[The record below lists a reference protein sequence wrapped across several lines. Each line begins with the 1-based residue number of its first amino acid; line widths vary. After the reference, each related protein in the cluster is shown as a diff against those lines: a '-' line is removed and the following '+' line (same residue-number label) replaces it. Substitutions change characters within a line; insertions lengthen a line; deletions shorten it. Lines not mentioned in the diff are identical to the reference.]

1 MLVSSVPAWVVYIG
15 HGTYDGRQARLNL
28 RGPDIT
34 AEELSEWLAPLKRPV
49 VVIHGG
55 SASAPFLAA
64 LSAPN
69 RVVITATASG
79 DEVNYAR
86 FGERFAENI
95 GNRAAD
101 IDQDG
106 QTSLL
111 EAFLS
116 AAQQVRTFYTEAG
129 RMASEHPLLDDN
141 GDKLGVS
148 PDWFRGTRV
157 VKRPENSQPVD
168 GFRARQIVLMDTAA
182 EKALTPGQRLLR
194 DQYEQEISHFVS
206 SRIVDVKPGN
216 SKDSRSIVAGLVI
229 ASRVMK
235 NKRGDKMAFPTL
247 DDKSGRLEISVFAD
261 TYEEY
266 REHLIK
272 DAVLV
277 VEGDVSLDEYSGGL
291 KMITRKIF
299 SIAQARENYARLV
312 SLQVSHTRVGQDF
325 SERLKAILAPFRDGA
340 CKVRMAGSD
349 DWTTYAAGQRFHVG
363 ANTHFDIET
372 TDLLDYVCHFG

>member
-1 MLVSSVPAWVVYIG
+1 MVGAQGEQGFEKGFAAAVAAWTAACAQAGVTCAVVGLKPVAAEQPGDRDRVRAWLEKLELVSSVPAWVVYIG

-194 DQYEQEISHFVS
+194 DQYEQE
-206 SRIVDVKPGN
+206 
-216 SKDSRSIVAGLVI
+216 
-229 ASRVMK
+229 M
-235 NKRGDKMAFPTL
+235 
-247 DDKSGRLEISVFAD
+247 
-261 TYEEY
+261 
-266 REHLIK
+266 EHLRAK
-272 DAVLV
+272 KAALA
-277 VEGDVSLDEYSGGL
+277 EDEYYRQL
-291 KMITRKIF
+291 EVILRQL
-299 SIAQARENYARLV
+299 A
-312 SLQVSHTRVGQDF
+312 
-325 SERLKAILAPFRDGA
+325 AI
-340 CKVRMAGSD
+340 
-349 DWTTYAAGQRFHVG
+349 
-363 ANTHFDIET
+363 
-372 TDLLDYVCHFG
+372 YVPAKKS

>member
-1 MLVSSVPAWVVYIG
+1 MPETDVDTGKPTGRKVFAAVY
-15 HGTYDGRQARLNL
+15 GRTIIATF
-28 RGPDIT
+28 DD
-34 AEELSEWLAPLKRPV
+34 
-49 VVIHGG
+49 
-55 SASAPFLAA
+55 ASALLNTPLPEGGDDTVF
-64 LSAPN
+64 
-69 RVVITATASG
+69 VATASG

-194 DQYEQEISHFVS
+194 DQYEQE
-206 SRIVDVKPGN
+206 
-216 SKDSRSIVAGLVI
+216 
-229 ASRVMK
+229 M
-235 NKRGDKMAFPTL
+235 
-247 DDKSGRLEISVFAD
+247 
-261 TYEEY
+261 
-266 REHLIK
+266 EHLRAK
-272 DAVLV
+272 KAALA
-277 VEGDVSLDEYSGGL
+277 EDEYYRQL
-291 KMITRKIF
+291 EVILRQL
-299 SIAQARENYARLV
+299 A
-312 SLQVSHTRVGQDF
+312 
-325 SERLKAILAPFRDGA
+325 AI
-340 CKVRMAGSD
+340 
-349 DWTTYAAGQRFHVG
+349 
-363 ANTHFDIET
+363 
-372 TDLLDYVCHFG
+372 YVPAKKS